1 MKRDVE
7 NKMENRVLKIENMYR
22 IISKYLTLYE
32 QQNLSLVN
40 KMSYSFYLKN
50 NSINAITLS
59 QNNKEITLH
68 ILFNLLRK
76 YKNIKKVYLDTSIIN
91 RFKYLLKF
99 KTIFEL
105 KIKFSGVIDIFV
117 LNKLNTLKKLTFELN
132 DINFNSLYENFR
144 QVMSGNIKFI
154 ENSNINELVLTTSRN
169 TYFSFYINT
178 IPSLKKLIKL
188 DILGEPNL
196 CNINFLNGLDNLEEL
211 SISIVQNL
219 DFSPLKNLNKLKIL
233 KFLFLV
239 SVNLIF
245 LKEIKLLNSL
255 NIIII
260 GDGIDINLDVIKEL
274 DKLKSLKIQYDYLG
288 GLSVIENLSNLEEL
302 DLSNN
307 LFIPDFN
314 PIETLTSLRK
324 LNLSNCDLQDVS
336 FLSGLQNLEEL
347 DLSYNKTIKD
357 YEPIKKLK
365 KLKIIR
371 IVNNL

>member
-99 KTIFEL
+99 KTILEL

-196 CNINFLNGLDNLEEL
+196 CNIDFLNGLDNLEEL
-211 SISIVQNL
+211 SLSIVQNL
-219 DFSPLKNLNKLKIL
+219 DFSPLKNLN
-233 KFLFLV
+233 
-239 SVNLIF
+239 
-245 LKEIKLLNSL
+245 
-255 NIIII
+255 
-260 GDGIDINLDVIKEL
+260 
-274 DKLKSLKIQYDYLG
+274 
-288 GLSVIENLSNLEEL
+288 
-302 DLSNN
+302 
-307 LFIPDFN
+307 
-314 PIETLTSLRK
+314 
-324 LNLSNCDLQDVS
+324 
-336 FLSGLQNLEEL
+336 
-347 DLSYNKTIKD
+347 
-357 YEPIKKLK
+357 
-365 KLKIIR
+365 
-371 IVNNL
+371 

>member
-68 ILFNLLRK
+68 TLFNLLRK

-99 KTIFEL
+99 KTILEL